1 MWGKRKKAG
10 GRKRRSSNRTCPFCE
25 TENPSDATSCHQC
38 YYELDVKAMHQSTSH
53 LEDDE
58 DTLWGELIQ
67 EVIPGMEE
75 DLSVSVITMDEMT
88 VEVNEY
94 ETVGD
99 DEVIIMSQGGPSF
112 AEIMDNAVGN
122 EQDSETAKQALTP
135 ASTPV
140 IPKIEVAAEIV
151 NPAPES
157 SSEPPL
163 ATVSTPEPA
172 SIPVPVPANAPAL
185 TPPPV
190 PSIDDL
196 FSTDDDV
203 DDDLEDIIAAAKP
216 VSTPTEDSGLTV
228 VETTPPT
235 EAPPPEVFSSIPAV
249 TNGAKAPPPVQEI
262 VEEATPPTVPVPVI
276 TTSPSHDIL
285 SSTNIWPWPQ
295 SEPWDQRILRR
306 EIIETMEAARKGDRE
321 AAEAALNR
329 FGPHLGNRFD
339 ALHHIGALLHSLG
352 RGEQM
357 KAMILAAQKAYPD
370 DPNVSTA
377 AAALLQS

>member
-172 SIPVPVPANAPAL
+172 SIPAPVPANAPAL

-249 TNGAKAPPPVQEI
+249 TNGAKAPLPVQEI

>member
-1 MWGKRKKAG
+1 
-10 GRKRRSSNRTCPFCE
+10 
-25 TENPSDATSCHQC
+25 
-38 YYELDVKAMHQSTSH
+38 MHQSTSH

-112 AEIMDNAVGN
+112 AEIMDNAVGS

-172 SIPVPVPANAPAL
+172 SIPAPVPANAPAL

-249 TNGAKAPPPVQEI
+249 TNGAKAPLPVQEI

>member
-1 MWGKRKKAG
+1 
-10 GRKRRSSNRTCPFCE
+10 
-25 TENPSDATSCHQC
+25 
-38 YYELDVKAMHQSTSH
+38 MHQSTSH

-99 DEVIIMSQGGPSF
+99 DEVIIMYQGGPSF

-172 SIPVPVPANAPAL
+172 SIPAPVPANAPAL

-216 VSTPTEDSGLTV
+216 VSTPTEDSGLTL

-262 VEEATPPTVPVPVI
+262 VEEATPPTAPVPVI

-329 FGPHLGNRFD
+329 FGPPLGNRFD
-339 ALHHIGALLHSLG
+339 ALPHIGALLHSLG

>member
-172 SIPVPVPANAPAL
+172 SIPAPVPANAPAL

-216 VSTPTEDSGLTV
+216 VSTPTEDSGLTL

-249 TNGAKAPPPVQEI
+249 TNGAKAPLPVQEI

>member
-249 TNGAKAPPPVQEI
+249 TNGAKAPLPVQEI

>member
-172 SIPVPVPANAPAL
+172 SIPAPVPANAPAL